1 MSSSE
6 AIRAIGPKH
15 NRFFSLLVLLAV
27 AAADMTLY
35 GQTENPVS
43 PWTAGADLY
52 SSYIWRGT
60 RQGSGPHI
68 QPAVEFSRGS
78 FAAGA
83 WGTIDLNGYEE
94 VDLWFA
100 FNIPGGFTIGL
111 QDYYLPE
118 LSYFDYSAAEGGH
131 AFEINIDYTSEH
143 VWLSGNCV
151 INEAGGIG
159 SYGGDLYFEAGFSFD
174 YFSLFMGAGN
184 GWHTESGGFNACN
197 LGLEVSEEIE
207 ITDRFA
213 VPVTGQLIFNPDREQ
228 LFLVVGFAF

>member
-6 AIRAIGPKH
+6 AGRARGPKH
-15 NRFFSLLVLLAV
+15 NRFFSLLVLLAM
-27 AAADMTLY
+27 AAADVTVY
-35 GQTENPVS
+35 GQTDNPVS

-52 SSYIWRGT
+52 SSFVWRGT
-60 RQGSGPHI
+60 RQSGPAV
-68 QPAVEFSRGS
+68 QPEIEFSSG
-78 FAAGA
+78 FFTAGA
-83 WGTIDLNGYEE
+83 WGSFDFNDYQE
-94 VDLWFA
+94 VDLYMSFA
-100 FNIPGGFTIGL
+100 LNEVISVGI
-111 QDYYLPE
+111 QDYYLPT
-118 LSYFDYSAAEGGH
+118 LSYFDYSAASGSH
-131 AFEINIDYTSEH
+131 TFEINLDYSSEH

-151 INEAGGIG
+151 INEAGEIG

-207 ITDRFA
+207 ITDRFS

>member
-1 MSSSE
+1 MSSYF
-6 AIRAIGPKH
+6 ARICG
-15 NRFFSLLVLLAV
+15 FLLLAISSSCI
-27 AAADMTLY
+27 
-35 GQTENPVS
+35 PVYSQDKDQPS
-43 PWTAGADLY
+43 PWSVGTDLV

-68 QPAVEFSRGS
+68 QPAIEYSRGS
-78 FAAGA
+78 FTAGA
-83 WGTIDLNGYEE
+83 WGTFDLHGCEE

-100 FNIPGGFTIGL
+100 FDIPGGFTFGM

-118 LSYFDYSAAEGGH
+118 LQYFDYSAAGGSH
-131 AFEINIDYTSEH
+131 AFEVNLDYSSEH

-174 YFSLFMGAGN
+174 YFSVFMGAGN
-184 GWHTESGGFNACN
+184 GWHTENGLFNVCN

-207 ITDRFA
+207 ITDRFSI
-213 VPVTGQLIFNPDREQ
+213 PVTGQLLFNPDREQ
-228 LFLVVGFAF
+228 MFIVAGFSF